1 MYNENID
8 LDDEIESGNGF
19 NFKDFYYNNKKLI
32 WLLLGIIIFIIFFF
46 FLTSCGRREVQDNNK
61 ENNGQQTLEPV
72 LVLNNKN
79 ENITVGSS
87 KQISAT
93 VTNYPNAFIMYS
105 SSNESVATVT
115 SSGLIT
121 GKSSGTA
128 IIYAVY
134 VHNSNKVLREECYVT
149 VSGGR
154 SDVKINSISFPEG
167 DLIMGIGSTYD
178 LGDKLII
185 DPYIAD
191 PTSSYIY
198 QKHFA
203 SNNSGVASVGNDGKV
218 KALASGTTY
227 VTVSINNV
235 FESKIK
241 VIVLNQNLTADII
254 KGPEAITIPTGLIK
268 LKLSETKQIDYN
280 VSPAGVSM
288 NYFTWTSSNTSVAT
302 VNSKGEVRGLSEG
315 SSTITLTA
323 PNGVSSKTIVEVS
336 KYGDDVMV
344 ESVSCNPNT
353 ISLNVGGTST
363 INPVVTPN
371 NAINKTLTFT
381 SSNPSVVSVTSSNG
395 VSAAIMANRAGTAT
409 ISFTSSNGKVGT
421 VTVNV
426 IDNNYNNYNNNN
438 NNNNYYYGGGSSSS
452 GSSSNSGSSGSSS
465 STSTVKYARIT
476 ASTDKITMLSSSY
489 TKFKIKANVAGTFKL
504 GTSRSE
510 IYYPSNQAKT
520 INVGADEEIEIRVQA
535 TKRVSSSIDGYVM
548 IDFIPS
554 DSSIKRITKQI
565 SVTVN

>member
-8 LDDEIESGNGF
+8 LDDEVESSNGF

-32 WLLLGIIIFIIFFF
+32 WLLLGIIIFIIFVSMI
-46 FLTSCGRREVQDNNK
+46 TSCGRRDVQDNK
-61 ENNGQQTLEPV
+61 ENNEQQTLEPV

-121 GKSSGTA
+121 GKSAGTA
-128 IIYAVY
+128 IIYVVY
-134 VHNSNKVLREECYVT
+134 AHNSNKVLREECYVT

-154 SDVKINSISFPEG
+154 RDVKINSISFPDG

-198 QKHFA
+198 QKHFD
-203 SNNSGVASVGNDGKV
+203 SNNSGVASVGKDGKV
-218 KALASGTTY
+218 KAIASGTTY

-302 VNSKGEVRGLSEG
+302 VNSKGEVRGISEG

-344 ESVSCNPNT
+344 ESISCNPNT

-381 SSNPSVVSVTSSNG
+381 SSDPSIVSITSSNG

-409 ISFTSSNGKVGT
+409 ISFASSNGKVGT

-426 IDNNYNNYNNNN
+426 IDNNTNN
-438 NNNNYYYGGGSSSS
+438 NNNNYYYGGSSSSS
-452 GSSSNSGSSGSSS
+452 GSSGNSGSSGSSS
-465 STSTVKYARIT
+465 STSTVRYARIT
-476 ASTDKITMLSSSY
+476 TSTDKITILSSSY
-489 TKFKIKANVAGTFKL
+489 TKFNIKANVAGTFKL
-504 GTSRSE
+504 STSRSE
-510 IYYPSNQAKT
+510 IYYPSGQAKT
-520 INVGADEEIEIRVQA
+520 INASADEEIEIRVQA
-535 TKRVSSSIDGYVM
+535 TKSVSSNVDGWII
-548 IDFIPS
+548 IDFTPS
-554 DSSIKRITKQI
+554 DSSIKRITKNI
-565 SVTVN
+565 KVTVQ